1 MDNMWPPA
9 AISNWF
15 RTWPSRAVTR
25 FTANLSGPTVNHR
38 LFVWL
43 TQNPSGFLFD
53 SVSISSWCHGNNYY
67 KANQKKWWRFVSVFL
82 SVLVRELCFVL
93 VWGMCRLSSSS
104 PQGQYSSQV
113 SIEQQSDGKRTLFC
127 IGYMKVLE
135 CVSNSL
141 VASCRRANSQGEL
154 DRTLSCDLG
163 NTRRRDSLD
172 FFRLYTLRRLS
183 LLNRELTFCLNGGEK
198 KPESLKSIRRGG
210 NRFSFFQL
218 KENDRKPYK
227 PAFRYVNMKTRFFRG
242 RIFHCTRMCLT

>member
-53 SVSISSWCHGNNYY
+53 SVSISSWCHGNIITREIKRNGSLS
-67 KANQKKWWRFVSVFL
+67 RDSSPSSFVSCA
-82 SVLVRELCFVL
+82 LC
-93 VWGMCRLSSSS
+93 WYGRCADYQAAS
-104 PQGQYSSQV
+104 PQGQYSSEV
-113 SIEQQSDGKRTLFC
+113 SIEQQSDRKRTLFC
-127 IGYMKVLE
+127 IIGYMKVLE
-135 CVSNSL
+135 CVSSSL

-172 FFRLYTLRRLS
+172 FFRLYTLPSSFSFESWTDVL
-183 LLNRELTFCLNGGEK
+183 FKWGEK
-198 KPESLKSIRRGG
+198 KPESLKSIWRGG
-210 NRFSFFQL
+210 NRFSFFL
-218 KENDRKPYK
+218 V
-227 PAFRYVNMKTRFFRG
+227 AFSWKKMIGNFINPHFVM
-242 RIFHCTRMCLT
+242 